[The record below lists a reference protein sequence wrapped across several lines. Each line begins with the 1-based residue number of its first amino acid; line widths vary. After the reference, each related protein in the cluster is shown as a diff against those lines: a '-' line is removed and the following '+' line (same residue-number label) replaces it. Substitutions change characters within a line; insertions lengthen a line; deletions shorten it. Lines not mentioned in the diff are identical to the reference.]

1 MARLKSRQGEVKW
14 RQRKA
19 RCKRRGSVEPFH
31 SVLIKTQL
39 RPVQRSHMVG
49 VAAL

>member
-1 MARLKSRQGEVKW
+1 MARLKSRQGKVKW

-19 RCKRRGSVEPFH
+19 MCKRRGSVEPFH

-39 RPVQRSHMVG
+39 RPVQRSHVVG